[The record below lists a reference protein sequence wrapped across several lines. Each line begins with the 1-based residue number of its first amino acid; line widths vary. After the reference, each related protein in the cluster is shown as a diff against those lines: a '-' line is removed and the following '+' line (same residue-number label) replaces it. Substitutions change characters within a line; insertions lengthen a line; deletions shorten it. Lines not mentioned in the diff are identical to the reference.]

1 MITKFND
8 PQVNSLYNSTGNNN
22 LLHSFL
28 IGFERVKLIIFMKR
42 TRNSL
47 CASNKDDQLNNK
59 IH

>member
-28 IGFERVKLIIFMKR
+28 IGFERVKLIMKR

-47 CASNKDDQLNNK
+47 
-59 IH
+59 